1 MTHAGNASPLQ
12 PSKDRDEVVPGALS
26 DMTRSDATRSDATG
40 SDATGSDA
48 AVSTALIEIAVP
60 VEGEL
65 VEPVF
70 ELFERHGGGAVIE
83 TRVRGAESG
92 YDDARPQTW
101 VRTYLPAGDAE
112 ARLRVE
118 IGLWHLGQI
127 YPLPEAIVRELAEA
141 NWAEAWKAHYTPQRV
156 GPFLVVPSW
165 IDADAALL
173 ADAGSGAGDGGD
185 APPTFDAPAPIVPHV
200 IRLDP
205 GMAFGTGQHP
215 TTRLCLIALAEHVRD
230 GDRVLDVG
238 VGSGILAIGAG
249 LAGAGEV
256 VGVDIDPRAAETA
269 RANAAANGVSLD
281 ARAGSLD
288 ALATEAPALTPFDL
302 VVANILAPT
311 VIELAGGL
319 ADWTR
324 PGGSLIA
331 SGILAEQASDVAAAL
346 CAAGFAA
353 PDVRIDGDW
362 VALVAVREAE
372 SASDAGAR

>member
-1 MTHAGNASPLQ
+1 MKHAGNASPQQ
-12 PSKDRDEVVPGALS
+12 PSTDRDEVVPGALS
-26 DMTRSDATRSDATG
+26 DAMGSDLTG

-165 IDADAALL
+165 IDADAALI
-173 ADAGSGAGDGGD
+173 ADAGNVAGDIEG
-185 APPTFDAPAPIVPHV
+185 APPVLDPPAPIVPHV

-215 TTRLCLIALAEHVRD
+215 TTRLCLIALAEHVRG

-249 LAGAGEV
+249 LVGAGEV

-269 RANAAANGVSLD
+269 RANAAANGVLLD
-281 ARAGSLD
+281 ARAGSLS
-288 ALATEAPALTPFDL
+288 ALAADAAADAPALTPFDL

-353 PDVRIDGDW
+353 PAVCVDGDW
-362 VALVAVREAE
+362 VALVAVRRAE